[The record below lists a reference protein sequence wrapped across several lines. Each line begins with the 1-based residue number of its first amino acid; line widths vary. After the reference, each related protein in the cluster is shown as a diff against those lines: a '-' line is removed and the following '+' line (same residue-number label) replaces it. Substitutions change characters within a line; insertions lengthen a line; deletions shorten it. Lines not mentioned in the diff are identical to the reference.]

1 MPDTPEVE
9 TDVPRW
15 QRGMFGGGGVHA
27 HEWTQRHWTSR
38 VLHRVGEAVADA
50 RTGMVAAGIVAAWA
64 LLGATTGFP
73 GWWQTALYSF
83 TGSITF
89 VMVFVIQHTH
99 ERQTFA
105 TQRKL
110 DELVRASTRA
120 DDTLIAVEEAADD
133 QLQALADLNL
143 ADRERASLQ
152 APGNN
157 RGGIGPLSRS
167 GPPSSRPA
175 NT

>member
-1 MPDTPEVE
+1 
-9 TDVPRW
+9 
-15 QRGMFGGGGVHA
+15 MFGGGGVHA

-89 VMVFVIQHTH
+89 VMVFVIQHTQQ
-99 ERQTFA
+99 RQTA
-105 TQRKL
+105 ALQRKL
-110 DELVRASTRA
+110 DELLRSSAEADSTV
-120 DDTLIAVEEAADD
+120 IAVEEAAD
-133 QLQALADLNL
+133 ADLEML
-143 ADRERASLQ
+143 TRHHVTEREHAQ
-152 APGNN
+152 
-157 RGGIGPLSRS
+157 RGD
-167 GPPSSRPA
+167 
-175 NT
+175 